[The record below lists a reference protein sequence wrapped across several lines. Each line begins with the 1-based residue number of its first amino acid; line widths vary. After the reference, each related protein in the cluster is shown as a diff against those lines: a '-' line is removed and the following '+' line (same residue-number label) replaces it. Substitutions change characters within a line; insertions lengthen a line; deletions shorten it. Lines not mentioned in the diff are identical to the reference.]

1 MSHRFFVVTGG
12 PGSGKTSL
20 IEALAAEGVAHVPE
34 AGRAIIRDQV
44 AIGGTA
50 LPWADRAAFAERM
63 FHRDLDAHRAAE
75 RHPGPVIFDR
85 GLPDVIGYLT
95 LCGLPVPSAMWQAAE
110 RCRYHGRV
118 FLAPF
123 WPEIYGEDA
132 ERRQSAEEAEAT
144 GRIMARIYTELG
156 YEPVPLPLAPIP
168 ERIAFVR
175 AAFEQAG
182 SSPSA
187 TAPLP

>member
-1 MSHRFFVVTGG
+1 MTSRFFVVTGG

-20 IEALAAEGVAHVPE
+20 VKALADDGLAHVPE

-50 LPWADRAAFAERM
+50 LPWADRSAFAEHM
-63 FHRDLDAHRAAE
+63 FRRDLDAYRTTGAL
-75 RHPGPVIFDR
+75 RGPVLFDR

-95 LCGLPVPSAMWQAAE
+95 LCGLPVPPVMREAAE
-110 RCRYHGRV
+110 RCRYHRRV

-123 WPEIYGEDA
+123 WTDIFSQDD

-144 GRIMARIYTELG
+144 GHTMARIYTELG
-156 YEPVPLPLAPIP
+156 YELVPLPLAPIA

-175 AAFEQAG
+175 NAIDRPA
-182 SSPSA
+182 
-187 TAPLP
+187 